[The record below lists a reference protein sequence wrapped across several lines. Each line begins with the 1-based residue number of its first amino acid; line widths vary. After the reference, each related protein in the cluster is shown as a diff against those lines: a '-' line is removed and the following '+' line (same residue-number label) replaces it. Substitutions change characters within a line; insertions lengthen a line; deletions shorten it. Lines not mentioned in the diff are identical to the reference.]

1 MCYDFSPVDAM
12 GSKITAFLITLVLM
26 VVFAVV
32 GFVVLVLALNGY
44 GESAST
50 YAFGVYGLFAFLL
63 VFAFACLAGGIT
75 HLLLGREFQPK
86 GAAMLA
92 MLIALV
98 VGVIALFI
106 CVVISVGIAEWFQRS

>member
-1 MCYDFSPVDAM
+1 
-12 GSKITAFLITLVLM
+12 M
-26 VVFAVV
+26 VIFAVI
-32 GFVVLVLALNGY
+32 GFVLLVLALNGY
-44 GESAST
+44 SESDST

-92 MLIALV
+92 MLISLV
-98 VGVIALFI
+98 IGAIALFI
-106 CVVISVGIAEWFQRS
+106 CIVIGVGIAEWFQRS